1 MKKLAPFFIILS
13 AMFWGVDGIVFRP
26 FLYSLP
32 VDLVV
37 FLESLLVSILLIPF
51 VRIYQKELKNL
62 TKSEIINFIGI
73 AAFGGAIGTMAIT
86 KALFYVNYV
95 NLSVVILIQKF
106 QPLFAI
112 SLAAIL
118 LKEKLDKM
126 FFIWAVL
133 ALFGSYMLTF
143 GFSLPDFTSQSKTI
157 TAAMFSLLA
166 AFSFGF
172 STVLSKRGI
181 SSVSFQT
188 ATILRFYITL
198 ILMFAITLFTGNF
211 SEAVHVSQNQVLI
224 FLAIAFSTG
233 GLAIIL
239 YYIGLKYVKA
249 SDATILELAFPVT
262 AIILDYLI
270 HGNVLA
276 IPQLIGG
283 TILVLSILQITRF
296 YGKPKLKK

>member
-1 MKKLAPFFIILS
+1 
-13 AMFWGVDGIVFRP
+13 MFWGVDGIVFRP

>member
-13 AMFWGVDGIVFRP
+13 AMLWGVDGIVFRP

-51 VRIYQKELKNL
+51 VRIYRNELKNL

-126 FFIWAVL
+126 FFIWAIL

-143 GFSLPDFTSQSKTI
+143 GFSFPDFTSQSKTI
-157 TAAMFSLLA
+157 IATLFSLLA

-188 ATILRFYITL
+188 ATILRFYITS
-198 ILMFAITLFTGNF
+198 ILMLAITLFTGNL
-211 SEAVHVSQNQVLI
+211 SEIVNVSQNQILI
-224 FLAIAFSTG
+224 FLSIAFSTG
-233 GLAIIL
+233 GLAIIF

-262 AIILDYLI
+262 AIVLDYLI
-270 HGNVLA
+270 HGNFLA

-283 TILVLSILQITRF
+283 TILVIAILQITRS
-296 YGKPKLKK
+296 YGNSELKK